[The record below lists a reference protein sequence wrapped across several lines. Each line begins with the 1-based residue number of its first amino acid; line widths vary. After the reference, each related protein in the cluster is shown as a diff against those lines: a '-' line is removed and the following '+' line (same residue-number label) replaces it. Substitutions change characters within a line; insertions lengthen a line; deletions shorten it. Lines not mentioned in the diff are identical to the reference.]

1 MSSNQKGLYGKFL
14 VIKVV
19 DGTVIDDCFILR
31 PQKDPAAVKALQT
44 YAAHTENRAL
54 AEDLYKWVG
63 RTMQKPL
70 TYTELRLEQ
79 VVWLEDI
86 DKPFCIPALVCCSIG
101 HEIAFRGKHSIVQPS
116 KDDYSLRWR
125 AWASCPT
132 DEERDA
138 APWQSDQK
146 EGANRE
152 A

>member
-1 MSSNQKGLYGKFL
+1 MSSKQKGLYGKFL

-63 RTMQKPL
+63 KPDTMTQMLKRANREQKALHADFKSYL
-70 TYTELRLEQ
+70 TRIIKRDGGVYACALCKHYRNS
-79 VVWLEDI
+79 
-86 DKPFCIPALVCCSIG
+86 FCPEGCGGYNHWEWRGIP
-101 HEIAFRGKHSIVQPS
+101 
-116 KDDYSLRWR
+116 
-125 AWASCPT
+125 
-132 DEERDA
+132 
-138 APWQSDQK
+138 DQK